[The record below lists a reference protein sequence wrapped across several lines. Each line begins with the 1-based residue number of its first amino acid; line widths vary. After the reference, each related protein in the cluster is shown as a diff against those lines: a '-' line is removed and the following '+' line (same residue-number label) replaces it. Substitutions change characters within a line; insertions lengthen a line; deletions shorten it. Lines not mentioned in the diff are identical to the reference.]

1 MLADAMPL
9 LDQSGPDAGTAV
21 GLTGLLV
28 DHANSREQ
36 DASVRRLGTLR
47 P

>member
-9 LDQSGPDAGTAV
+9 LDQRVPDAGTTV
-21 GLTGLLV
+21 DLTGLLV
-28 DHANSREQ
+28 DHSTRREQ
-36 DASVRRLGTLR
+36 GAGARRLGTLR